1 MAWVALAFVAGI
13 GLSGLFPSAASGMPR
28 LLPLLAVS
36 LPGIGLLWCR
46 HRPGRV
52 NLFLLLLIGW
62 VGMVRAGMAGEV
74 AGSGIVDWIETRP
87 RPVTLT
93 GALVSDLP
101 MERARGRWG
110 WFRVE
115 APAGKLWVRFPP
127 RAGELRYGERVRLS
141 GLLRAGSVR
150 GTGRF
155 DEGRWLRLHGA
166 QGILTVADPEALLC
180 LGAEPGPWVRYRRW
194 VAGFRAQLE
203 QIGRSLL
210 PGREAAYL
218 EGLVL
223 GQPGIFEDPAREAF
237 RRTGTLH
244 VLVVSGLHVGLIGF
258 IALTVLMILRFP
270 RGMLYGSL
278 AGILAT
284 YCVLTGMKVPIV
296 RSTLTGLL
304 FCWGK
309 GKGWPV
315 SALNLTGAAG
325 FVILALDPR
334 ALADVSFQLSFA
346 AVGGIFS
353 VGSWLSRRLLPAL
366 RWRPLAEAVGVSC
379 GAWIA
384 TLPFLAW
391 HFHLVSWV
399 GPLANLL
406 VVPWASLAIAVGL
419 ALYGAALL
427 WPPAAVPFAAS
438 FEWLTAGLRAAVRW
452 MASPGWSCWQM

>member
-1 MAWVALAFVAGI
+1 MAWVALAFAAGIALNLALPLPASGI
-13 GLSGLFPSAASGMPR
+13 GLGLIPVGI
-28 LLPLLAVS
+28 PLLRNRRGSAR
-36 LPGIGLLWCR
+36 I
-46 HRPGRV
+46 

-62 VGMVRAGMAGEV
+62 LGMARAGMAGEA
-74 AGSGIVDWIETRP
+74 AGSGIGGWIETRP

-93 GALVSDLP
+93 GTLVSDLP

-115 APAGKLWVRFPP
+115 APAGRLWVRFPA
-127 RAGELRYGERVRLS
+127 RAGELRYGERLRLS
-141 GLLRAGSVR
+141 GLLRAGSVP
-150 GTGRF
+150 GPGRF
-155 DEGRWLRLHGA
+155 DERRWLWLHGG
-166 QGILTVADPEALLC
+166 QGILTVADPEALLR

-210 PGREAAYL
+210 SGGGAAYL

-258 IALTVLMILRFP
+258 IMLTVLTILRLP
-270 RGMLYGSL
+270 RGMLYGAL

-315 SALNLTGAAG
+315 SALNLTGAAA
-325 FVILALDPR
+325 FVILALEPR

-346 AVGGIFS
+346 AVGGIFTI
-353 VGSWLSRRLLPAL
+353 GSWLSSRLLPAL
-366 RWRPLAEAVGVSC
+366 RWRPLTEAVGVSC

-399 GPLANLL
+399 GPLANLV

-427 WPPAAVPFAAS
+427 WPPAAGPFAAS

-452 MASPGWSCWQM
+452 MASPAWSCWQM